1 VDSLLS
7 DKDTAQPLEESADGI
22 HWDFDE
28 AAKSY
33 VANKQYGP
41 NVVLV
46 WWNEK
51 AEPGT
56 DPRWDRLDALM
67 QKLLAG

>member
-1 VDSLLS
+1 
-7 DKDTAQPLEESADGI
+7 
-22 HWDFDE
+22 
-28 AAKSY
+28 

-67 QKLLAG
+67 QKLSAG